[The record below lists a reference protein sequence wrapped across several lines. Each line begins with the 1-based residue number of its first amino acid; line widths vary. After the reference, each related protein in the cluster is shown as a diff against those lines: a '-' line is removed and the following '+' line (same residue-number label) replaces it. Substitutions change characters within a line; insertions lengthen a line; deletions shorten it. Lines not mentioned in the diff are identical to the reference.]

1 MALDRFLNSAPP
13 LKKSRRFDFLG
24 QPSSSAVVGSWKKLS
39 RRSKRRWQIKLGDD
53 VLSAAHLVMLAR
65 TGGGPYPSPPSA
77 AANHPTGEAKQGGA
91 VPETTIPAAAAAV
104 SLSTEESKH
113 DGDNPVSPVTTT
125 ISATA
130 SLDVKISKESVPT
143 TPSPPPAVPK
153 SYRSCVNCG
162 KGFNSY
168 QALGGHKASC
178 RLKPTTAAAN
188 IDINP
193 YTVIPAVAAA
203 STKCNSGI
211 NPSGYKLHECET
223 CHKTFTSGQALGGHK
238 RRHYEGVI
246 GGGSK
251 MSRKTSSNG
260 GAATQKMIRD
270 FDLNLPPPPD
280 DQDLES
286 ALPPAL
292 RL

>member
-1 MALDRFLNSAPP
+1 MALIDRSLNSAPP
-13 LKKSRRFDFLG
+13 LKNSRRFDFLDL
-24 QPSSSAVVGSWKKLS
+24 PSSSAVVGSWKKSS
-39 RRSKRRWQIKLGDD
+39 RRSKRWWQINLGDD
-53 VLSAAHLVMLAR
+53 ELSAARLVMLAR
-65 TGGGPYPSPPSA
+65 TGGGPYPSPP
-77 AANHPTGEAKQGGA
+77 
-91 VPETTIPAAAAAV
+91 AAAAA
-104 SLSTEESKH
+104 SPSTEESKH
-113 DGDNPVSPVTTT
+113 DGDNPVCPVTT
-125 ISATA
+125 ISAAA

-143 TPSPPPAVPK
+143 TPSPPPPVPK
-153 SYRSCVNCG
+153 SYRSCVDCG

-178 RLKPTTAAAN
+178 RLKPTTTAAN

-193 YTVIPAVAAA
+193 YAVAVAAA

-223 CHKTFTSGQALGGHK
+223 CHKTFTSGQAIGGHK

-251 MSRKTSSNG
+251 KSRKTSSNG
-260 GAATQKMIRD
+260 RAATQKMIRD

-280 DQDLES
+280 QDLEF
-286 ALPPAL
+286 
-292 RL
+292 